1 MILSTKQLILREFVD
16 DDWPAV
22 LAYQR
27 DPRYLR
33 FYEADHR
40 TPEEVRSFV
49 GRFIAQQNETPR
61 QKYQLAI
68 VLRAPEHLIG
78 NVGIRIR
85 TAGAHQAD
93 IGYEIDPQQWG
104 HGYASEAARE
114 IVRFGFEDLG
124 LHRITAH
131 CLAENT
137 ASARV
142 LEKLGMQLEG
152 RMRDSEHFKGRYW
165 DTLHFAILEEE
176 WWAQNSWTSD
186 FPSS

>member
-1 MILSTKQLILREFVD
+1 MILNTERLVLRDFVEE
-16 DDWPAV
+16 DWPAV

-33 FYEADHR
+33 FYESNER
-40 TPEEVRSFV
+40 TPDEVRAFV
-49 GRFIAQQNETPR
+49 GRLIAQQAETPR
-61 QKYQLAI
+61 QKVQLAI
-68 VLRAPEHLIG
+68 ILQATGQLIG
-78 NVGIRIR
+78 NVGIRKR
-85 TAGAHQAD
+85 TLGTHQAD
-93 IGYEIDPQQWG
+93 IGYELDPQHWR
-104 HGYASEAARE
+104 HGYAGEAARE
-114 IVRFGFEDLG
+114 IVRFGFETLR

-131 CLAENT
+131 CLAENV

-142 LEKLGMQLEG
+142 LERLGMQLEG

-165 DTLHFAILEEE
+165 DTLHFAILEKE

>member
-1 MILSTKQLILREFVD
+1 MILSTERLILRDFVD
-16 DDWPAV
+16 GDWPAV

-40 TPEEVRSFV
+40 TPEEVQAFV
-49 GRFIAQQNETPR
+49 RRFIAQQSETPR
-61 QKYQLAI
+61 QRHQPAI
-68 VLRAPEHLIG
+68 VLRDIGQLIG

-85 TAGAHQAD
+85 SAGAYQAD
-93 IGYEIDPQQWG
+93 IGYEIDPKHWG
-104 HGYASEAARE
+104 HGYASEAARR
-114 IVRFGFEDLG
+114 IVRFGFEELH

-131 CLAENT
+131 CLAENG

-142 LEKLGMQLEG
+142 LQKVGMHLEG

-165 DTLHFAILEEE
+165 DTLHYAILEEE
-176 WWAQNSWTSD
+176 WRQQYPLGLSETGA
-186 FPSS
+186 

>member
-1 MILSTKQLILREFVD
+1 MILSTERLILRDFVD

-22 LAYQR
+22 LAYQQ
-27 DPRYLR
+27 DTRYLR

-40 TPEEVRSFV
+40 TPEKVQAFVR
-49 GRFIAQQNETPR
+49 RFIAQQSETPR
-61 QKYQLAI
+61 QKYQPAI
-68 VLRAPEHLIG
+68 VLRDTGQLIG

-85 TAGAHQAD
+85 SAGAHQAD

-104 HGYASEAARE
+104 RGYASEAARA
-114 IVRFGFEDLG
+114 IVGFGFEELG

-152 RMRDSEHFKGRYW
+152 RMRDNEHFKGQYW
-165 DTLHFAILEEE
+165 DTLHFAILENE
-176 WWAQNSWTSD
+176 WLVHNL
-186 FPSS
+186 